1 MATSRVSVCMIT
13 YNHASYINKALQGI
27 FSQRVN
33 FPLELVI
40 ADDCSTDGTAELIQ
54 EEISKNH
61 AAIQV
66 RFIRNERNIGVN
78 RNFVNAL
85 YACSGDYIA
94 ICEGDDWWTDTSK
107 IQKQF
112 DFLENNPRF
121 VMSFHAARAVSAE
134 GTDRGVIPSQ
144 STRRNL
150 DFGAL
155 LSGRHTIPTLT
166 TFFRNTIGG
175 KLPKE
180 FFEITNCDTF
190 LFLFVARGGDVYF
203 HTDISGAVHSIH
215 RGGIWSMKDAYERSK
230 MSYLTYAKIYAYF
243 KDRRGIAT
251 LAVFVNSV
259 IIFAFKKGDYS
270 VAFRFYLKNIY
281 LSLIDRHA
289 RSVFFRKHVSYFK

>member
-13 YNHASYINKALQGI
+13 YNHAEYIKKALQGV
-27 FSQRVN
+27 FSQRIS

-54 EEISKNH
+54 EEISEYTGT
-61 AAIQV
+61 IQV
-66 RFIRNERNIGVN
+66 RFIRNQRNVGVN

-85 YACSGDYIA
+85 YACNGEYIA

-107 IQKQF
+107 IQRQF

-121 VMSFHAARAVSAE
+121 VMSFHCARAVSADGRDE
-134 GTDRGVIPSQ
+134 CVIPSPP
-144 STRRNL
+144 TRRNL

-155 LSGRHTIPTLT
+155 LTGQYTIPTLT
-166 TFFRNTIGG
+166 TFFRNTIGDM
-175 KLPKE
+175 LPKE

-203 HTDISGAVHSIH
+203 HADISGAVHSIH
-215 RGGIWSMKDAYERSK
+215 QGGIWSMKDAYVRSK
-230 MSYLTYAKIYAYF
+230 MSYNTYAKIYAYF

-251 LAVFVNSV
+251 MAVFVNSI
-259 IIFAFKKGDYS
+259 IIFALKQGDYS
-270 VAFRFYLKNIY
+270 VALRFYLKNMY
-281 LSLIDRHA
+281 LSLINRHA
-289 RSVFFRKHVSYFK
+289 LRIFFMKHVNYFK